1 MRRAEKSLG
10 MGALERDPEGWIGVG
25 HSAIRQSTFKG
36 TPRQMHRAGNL
47 RAEERICEQSH
58 EQTYFLFF

>member
-36 TPRQMHRAGNL
+36 KPRQMHRAGNL
-47 RAEERICEQSH
+47 RAEERICE
-58 EQTYFLFF
+58 